1 MQSIGVLGAG
11 TWGIALAKMLA
22 NTDKDVTV
30 WSAIPE
36 EISTLE
42 KTRCHKNLE
51 GTIPQAIRF
60 TTSIQEV
67 CTNKDIILFA
77 VPSPFVRE
85 TSLKAKPFVHD
96 NQIIVDVAKG
106 IESSLSLIHI

>member
-60 TTSIQEV
+60 TIFLGKMSLPGTV
-67 CTNKDIILFA
+67 CCVLSTLLGIVCPIIVSKL
-77 VPSPFVRE
+77 FVRKFRI
-85 TSLKAKPFVHD
+85 TRLLVLG
-96 NQIIVDVAKG
+96 VDK
-106 IESSLSLIHI
+106 

>member
-85 TSLKAKPFVHD
+85 TSFEDKLRLKTLNLRFSAKKQVNF
-96 NQIIVDVAKG
+96 
-106 IESSLSLIHI
+106 